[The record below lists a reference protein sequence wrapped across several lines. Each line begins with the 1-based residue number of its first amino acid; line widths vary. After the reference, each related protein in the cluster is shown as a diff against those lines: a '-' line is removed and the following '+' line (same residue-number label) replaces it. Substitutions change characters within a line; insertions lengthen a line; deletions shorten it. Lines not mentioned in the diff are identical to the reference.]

1 MDRLNENRR
10 IPPSSDRLHPGIY
23 LAMIGLLSLYAVSTW
38 VLFGGNYYNNLTFAV
53 VTGLFVM
60 AIAIPATLWLTW
72 IRNSGDDAGDDRK
85 FRDWAGGE
93 FEMSTGRFKGANA
106 AIEAL
111 LPIAAVSIGL
121 VALGVIFD
129 VVARHAA

>member
-1 MDRLNENRR
+1 MARLNERR
-10 IPPSSDRLHPGIY
+10 PIRPSSDLMHPGIY
-23 LAMIGLLSLYAVSTW
+23 LAMIGLLSLYAGSAW
-38 VLFGGNYYNNLTFAV
+38 ALFGGDYYNDLTFAV

-60 AIAIPATLWLTW
+60 AVAVPTILWVTW
-72 IRNSGDDAGDDRK
+72 KRNSGDAAEDNPT
-85 FRDWAGGE
+85 FREWAAGE
-93 FEMSTGRFKGANA
+93 FEMWTGKFKGANA

-121 VALGVIFD
+121 VVLGIIFD